1 MAALVEAPEVNDDVR
16 PDGELYEKIVDH
28 AYDYFNARLVAR
40 WNRVLGFW
48 NGDDNSHGVP
58 KPIKM
63 EDYFQQNQPRDHSHV
78 SFSRPLLDY
87 LRVRVMEEERRQ
99 LDANWYETQVREDYK
114 KVGNILVYSAP
125 LDNIQ
130 LKQLIEKRFA
140 DRLDVREFSAQEELQ
155 RQTPPEM
162 RAPTPQPVTDL
173 DYYNQWG
180 FESLN
185 LMRQELAK
193 LNPWG
198 TQGLTLTQRDVAG
211 IRLIMDAAIAR
222 DEGRYEQ
229 ERIRRAEAEQ
239 NDHREEMQ
247 WIREHDNMSM
257 EEYIVSLEA
266 RWNSGILT
274 DDEQAILTKY
284 VEDEDISEEGAFEYA
299 QDAFDEDGETGQAI
313 IERDQ
318 AEIDRLNQA
327 IATLRT
333 EAATTQTV
341 PFLDVQLNSIERNF
355 TGAEAIRTAASA
367 VRTLR
372 SKRAAI
378 ARDNPEIERL
388 QAKINFAERF
398 YTGIDAIF
406 AEDVNVP
413 PIANWRER
421 NYNGGSLIRYVVWG
435 MSKYLLHAPDFID
448 DLIFRNQASFIQRT
462 QGLDTVSLENIAHT
476 ILTDRLRNT
485 YQNLDDIL
493 RVSADDAARYKE
505 KISPS
510 SPQINVNDDDVEL
523 EEGVLFHTPQ
533 KEGFAQV
540 PDTVKRAP
548 SSKRKGKGKDE
559 GQEQEYPQKPPKK
572 ANLKKRGNLKVNTD
586 PKQSMLPFIPDPNI
600 SGKGESRPPS
610 RRAGQTAVK
619 KKSSSSRSP
628 SIRKHFNTSKPFT
641 IGGSPPPIG
650 GGPPPIGG
658 GPPNR
663 GGDGKVRAKRE
674 ERDGGSSS
682 SNRMDTGQEML
693 NNLNLKF

>member
-1 MAALVEAPEVNDDVR
+1 MAALVEAPEDIR

-28 AYDYFNARLVAR
+28 AYDYFNARLIAR
-40 WNRVLGFW
+40 WNRVLRFW
-48 NGDDNSHGVP
+48 NGDDKPHGVA

-63 EDYFQQNQPRDHSHV
+63 EDYFRQNQQRDHNNV
-78 SFSRPLLDY
+78 NFSRPLLDY
-87 LRVRVMEEERRQ
+87 LREQNNREGGIQ
-99 LDANWYETQVREDYK
+99 LDADWYRRQVREDYK
-114 KVGNILVYSAP
+114 KVGNILDYDAP
-125 LDNIQ
+125 LGVISV
-130 LKQLIEKRFA
+130 KQLIEKRFA
-140 DRLDVREFSAQEELQ
+140 DRLDEREFSAQEELQ

-198 TQGLTLTQRDVAG
+198 RQGLALTQRDVED
-211 IRLIMDAAIAR
+211 IQRIMDAANAR
-222 DEGRYEQ
+222 DDGRYEK
-229 ERIRRAEAEQ
+229 ERIREAQDEQ
-239 NDHREEMQ
+239 RDHREEMQ
-247 WIREHDNMSM
+247 WIEAHDNMSM
-257 EEYIVSLEA
+257 EEYIVSLKA

-284 VEDEDISEEGAFEYA
+284 VEDEDISEDGAFEYA

-318 AEIDRLNQA
+318 AEIVRLNQA

-341 PFLDVQLNSIERNF
+341 PFLDGQLNSIERNF
-355 TGAEAIRTAASA
+355 TGARAIRTAKDA
-367 VRTLR
+367 VSTLR

-378 ARDNPEIERL
+378 ARKNPEIQRL

-398 YTGIDAIF
+398 YAGIDAIF
-406 AEDVNVP
+406 QNDVNVP
-413 PIANWRER
+413 SVANWRER
-421 NYNGGSLIRYVVWG
+421 NYNGGPLIRYVVWG
-435 MSKYLLHAPDFID
+435 VSKYLLHSPDFID

-476 ILTDRLRNT
+476 ILTDRLRIT
-485 YQNLDDIL
+485 YLNPDNIL

-505 KISPS
+505 IISPS
-510 SPQINVNDDDVEL
+510 SPKMNVNDDDGEI

-533 KEGFAQV
+533 KEGFAQD
-540 PDTVKRAP
+540 PGTVKRAP

-600 SGKGESRPPS
+600 SGKRESRPPS

-619 KKSSSSRSP
+619 KKSPTSRSP
-628 SIRKHFNTSKPFT
+628 SITEHFNTSKPFT
-641 IGGSPPPIG
+641 IRGSPPPIG
-650 GGPPPIGG
+650 GGPP
-658 GPPNR
+658 NQ